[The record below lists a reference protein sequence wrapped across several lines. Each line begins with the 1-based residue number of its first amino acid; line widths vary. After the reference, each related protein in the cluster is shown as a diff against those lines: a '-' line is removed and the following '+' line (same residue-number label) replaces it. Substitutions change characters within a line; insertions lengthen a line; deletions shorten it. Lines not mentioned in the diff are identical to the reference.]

1 MKAVV
6 WSFLKSPAQ
15 PKVLCQIREDLL
27 EYWRSD
33 QVETV
38 IGKGKKQSTVLIA
51 LQNKKLREFSLYL
64 YVCYLSPGAF

>member
-51 LQNKKLREFSLYL
+51 CTK
-64 YVCYLSPGAF
+64 